1 MFCNKKDE
9 EIKQLKEEV
18 ARLTNELRR
27 EKERQKKKKIG
38 YREKCLKKAVE
49 MAKELGVDVS
59 PSIKI

>member
-1 MFCNKKDE
+1 MFCKKKDD

-38 YREKCLKKAVE
+38 YQEKCLKHAVE
-49 MAKELGVDVS
+49 IAKQYGMEI
-59 PSIKI
+59 PPYIKV